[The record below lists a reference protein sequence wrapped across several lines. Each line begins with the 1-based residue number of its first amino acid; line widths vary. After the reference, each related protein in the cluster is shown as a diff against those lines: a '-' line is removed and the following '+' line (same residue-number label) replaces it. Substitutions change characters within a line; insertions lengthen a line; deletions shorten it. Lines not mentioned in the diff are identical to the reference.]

1 MINYTLNKSASPT
14 NKAVDVT
21 AAGYSKLASITV
33 KGKPWVFFQN
43 KSGQY
48 LYYHNILAGESESLE
63 FMPIR

>member
-43 KSGQY
+43 KSVQY